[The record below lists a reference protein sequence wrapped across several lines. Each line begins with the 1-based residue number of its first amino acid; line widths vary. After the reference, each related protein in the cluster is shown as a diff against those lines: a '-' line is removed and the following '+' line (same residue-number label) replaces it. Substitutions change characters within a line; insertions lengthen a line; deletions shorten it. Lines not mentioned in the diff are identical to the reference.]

1 MDQTSDYRRRFNNYC
16 NIKPNMSSNYSYSS
30 PSSNYMKGNYDE
42 TFSSADLLK
51 IYNKKKE
58 DEKNKK

>member
-1 MDQTSDYRRRFNNYC
+1 
-16 NIKPNMSSNYSYSS
+16 
-30 PSSNYMKGNYDE
+30 MKGNYDE